1 MRIQTV
7 PSESV
12 DILIVD
18 DDASTRVGLRL
29 YLERHGYRCVEA
41 GDGREALALARTHL
55 PRCVLLD
62 LRLPGLDGF
71 TVARRLRADP
81 RTFSAHIYCL
91 TGLRYN
97 LIREQA

>member
-1 MRIQTV
+1 MRIETV
-7 PSESV
+7 ASESV

-18 DDASTRVGLRL
+18 DDASTRLGLRL
-29 YLERHGYRCVEA
+29 LLERQGYRCVEA
-41 GDGREALALARTHL
+41 GDGREALALARAHL
-55 PRCVLLD
+55 PQCVLLD
-62 LRLPGLDGF
+62 LCQPALDGF
-71 TVARRLRADP
+71 ALVRRLRADL

>member
-7 PSESV
+7 PSESM
-12 DILIVD
+12 DNLIVE
-18 DDASTRVGLRL
+18 DDASLRAALRL
-29 YLERHGYRCVEA
+29 LLERNGHRCVEA
-41 GDGREALALARTHL
+41 SDGREALALARAHL

-62 LRLPGLDGF
+62 LCLPALDGF
-71 TVARRLRADP
+71 AVARRLRADL
-81 RTFSAHIYCL
+81 RTVSAHIYCL